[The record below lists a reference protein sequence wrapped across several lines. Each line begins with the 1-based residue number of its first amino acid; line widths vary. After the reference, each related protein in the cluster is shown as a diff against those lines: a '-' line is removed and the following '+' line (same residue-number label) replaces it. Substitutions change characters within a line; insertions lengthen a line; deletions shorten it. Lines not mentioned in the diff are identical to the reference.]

1 MTIITMTMTGEMM
14 MFGPTQLSSK
24 RRAEEEPET
33 EQRITKR
40 LARMRIGQEHEALRR
55 ESLEQCLPRPH
66 LQPIVS
72 PALPTANGTSTHD
85 HMYLDDTKDK
95 VYIHD
100 LESEIAQIEAA
111 EPKGIFLAEIDRKIS
126 AIPQQLLQNRTNSA
140 NTQLVLYQVPS
151 SISVPVEQDH
161 VRKAIIAA
169 RARAREE
176 QARQAREKEKEEA
189 IHFQNGI
196 PLGDGFIPDR
206 IGEEQEE
213 DDPDAMDLA

>member
-1 MTIITMTMTGEMM
+1 
-14 MFGPTQLSSK
+14 MFGPTPLSTK
-24 RRAEEEPET
+24 RRRTEEEEEPET

-40 LARMRIGQEHEALRR
+40 LARMRIGQEQEALRR
-55 ESLEQCLPRPH
+55 EALDPCLPRLH
-66 LQPIVS
+66 LQPSVS
-72 PALPTANGTSTHD
+72 STEPTTNGSSITIDD

-95 VYIHD
+95 VYIYD

-111 EPKGIFLAEIDRKIS
+111 EPKGIFLADIDRKIS
-126 AIPQQLLQNRTNSA
+126 AIPQQLLQSPTNTS

-151 SISVPVEQDH
+151 SISVPEEQDH

-176 QARQAREKEKEEA
+176 QARQTIEREKEEQMRYLDETA
-189 IHFQNGI
+189 LVDRI
-196 PLGDGFIPDR
+196 IPDG
-206 IGEEQEE
+206 IGDEQEE